1 MSNIRILLDKFC
13 AVLSYC
19 GTVLVFF
26 LMFLIVADVVGRVG
40 FNHPVTGTPE
50 IVKNAI
56 SVIAFFMM
64 AWAAYEDRHVRSTML
79 LDRMPPLGQKIL
91 NIIAHLTGVLLFI
104 GIIISSWKPTILAI
118 KILEFEGE
126 GALRVPTYP
135 VRIIIIIGSA
145 LTAYQCLVKLIE
157 TIISFRQP
165 AVKMKGDVDL

>member
-1 MSNIRILLDKFC
+1 MSKIRIWLDKFC
-13 AVLSYC
+13 AFLSYC
-19 GTVLVFF
+19 GTVMVFF

-64 AWAAYEDRHVRSTML
+64 AWAAYEDRHVRSTMIV
-79 LDRMPPLGQKIL
+79 DRMPPLGKRIL
-91 NIIAHLTGVLLFI
+91 DIIAHTTGALLFI
-104 GIIISSWKPTILAI
+104 GIIISSWKPTLLAI

-135 VRIIIIIGSA
+135 VRIVIIIGSA
-145 LTAYQCLVKLIE
+145 LTAYQCIVKLIE
-157 TIISFRQP
+157 TIRSFKQP
-165 AVKMKGDVDL
+165 AAEVEGDVNL